1 MSKHCSLIINTK
13 HYAGW
18 KFVRHWVNGRMR
30 MRGYHSS
37 TFVQSF
43 KFKPQKHRTFTENI
57 SHVNKGP
64 TIRTNIHK
72 DKNLITTFYKQGL
85 ITNEKDNNKIENI
98 ISMPTKIVFL
108 INRFYVWLYF
118 RFHNWEVYN
127 CLLIA
132 S

>member
-1 MSKHCSLIINTK
+1 
-13 HYAGW
+13 
-18 KFVRHWVNGRMR
+18 MR

-43 KFKPQKHRTFTENI
+43 KFKPHKHRTYTKDML
-57 SHVNKGP
+57 HVKKGP

-72 DKNLITTFYKQGL
+72 DKNLATTFYKQGL

-108 INRFYVWLYF
+108 INRFCV
-118 RFHNWEVYN
+118 
-127 CLLIA
+127 
-132 S
+132 